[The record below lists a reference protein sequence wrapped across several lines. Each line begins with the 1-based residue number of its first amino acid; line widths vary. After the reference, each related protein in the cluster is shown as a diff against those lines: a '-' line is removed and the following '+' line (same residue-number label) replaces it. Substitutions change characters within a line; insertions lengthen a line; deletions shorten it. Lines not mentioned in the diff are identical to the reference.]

1 MVNTAAAQKVGD
13 KVASSITAANQTI
26 NNVSNKVNNALNLI
40 SESTTMM
47 KIVMLV
53 ITIMVIIVIY
63 KMISS
68 YLQYRLENPIYF
80 KKNHIAQ
87 RGKTMADNLILRS
100 PDAIEYTH
108 HMHVYVNDWNYN
120 ILWFKP
126 ILVKTQN
133 NREYSIFVYLNPIRN
148 DLSISITCERNK
160 NNYTLIP
167 NFPLKRWVHL
177 AIVVREISYEVYI
190 NGLIVK
196 TVTLSAPAKLNN
208 GNLLICPWG
217 GYGGYFKN
225 VGYANRALSAK
236 EIYDLSRPSIINL
249 GEIFGFGIKIDN
261 ILVCLAKYEKPRES
275 DFDNVPTESMGVFAS
290 QYDAIS
296 KLKYLDDKLFKSL
309 FRQMMKTSSIDSAAL
324 ISKCPTMEEAPMCPT
339 GTLACSTNQK
349 YCYYPDRDIMV
360 STYFLPEYD
369 YCPNDKRGKTNGTL
383 PFQIGGINVWEK
395 GGKGKDTKTCPNI
408 K

>member
-1 MVNTAAAQKVGD
+1 
-13 KVASSITAANQTI
+13 
-26 NNVSNKVNNALNLI
+26 
-40 SESTTMM
+40 
-47 KIVMLV
+47 
-53 ITIMVIIVIY
+53 
-63 KMISS
+63 
-68 YLQYRLENPIYF
+68 
-80 KKNHIAQ
+80 
-87 RGKTMADNLILRS
+87 
-100 PDAIEYTH
+100 
-108 HMHVYVNDWNYN
+108 
-120 ILWFKP
+120 
-126 ILVKTQN
+126 
-133 NREYSIFVYLNPIRN
+133 
-148 DLSISITCERNK
+148 
-160 NNYTLIP
+160 
-167 NFPLKRWVHL
+167 VHL